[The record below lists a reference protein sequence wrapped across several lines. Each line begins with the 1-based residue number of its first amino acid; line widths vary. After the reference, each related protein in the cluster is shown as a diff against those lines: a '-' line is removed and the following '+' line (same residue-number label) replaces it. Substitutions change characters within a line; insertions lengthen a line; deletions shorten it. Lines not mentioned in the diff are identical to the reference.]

1 MSAKTFSLICA
12 SVRLAAVALPISI
25 NERNKVDKYRR
36 QRQAEIQRAADDAAE
51 EAYRES
57 PAGQRE
63 LEKNLEWSK
72 ENQPE
77 MYPPYHAPGNVYISK
92 KDGKFHRRMD
102 RS

>member
-1 MSAKTFSLICA
+1 MPVSVWQPSLCQY
-12 SVRLAAVALPISI
+12 RLTNRTKWTNIVAV
-25 NERNKVDKYRR
+25 
-36 QRQAEIQRAADDAAE
+36 RQAEIQRAADDAAE

-92 KDGKFHRRMD
+92 KGGKFHRRMD

>member
-1 MSAKTFSLICA
+1 VSVWQPSLCQY
-12 SVRLAAVALPISI
+12 RLTNRTKWTNIVAV
-25 NERNKVDKYRR
+25 
-36 QRQAEIQRAADDAAE
+36 RQAEIQRAADDAAE